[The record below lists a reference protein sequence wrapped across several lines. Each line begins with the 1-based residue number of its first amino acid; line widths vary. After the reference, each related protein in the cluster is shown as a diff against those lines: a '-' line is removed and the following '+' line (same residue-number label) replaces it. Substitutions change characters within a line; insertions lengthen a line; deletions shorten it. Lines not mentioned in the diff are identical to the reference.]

1 MKSKDINRASL
12 IGTLVA
18 FAAVLILTVTFA
30 LATRLQVPL
39 ASGLATTALTSSTTS
54 ADDFEFP
61 TDYPPEKQTYEVA
74 VMQTQQAL
82 VLTITPEPPPS
93 GRPPTNTPSPF
104 IAGVYDTSVAPFGV
118 PRAYAMA
125 NRWQDVVNGERTIA
139 YAGARKDTSGATPII
154 NKGLIVVV
162 VYSIDLSNR
171 SIVEYEAPGETGI
184 LRITSVD
191 GYRLSLT
198 AQNGATLYFDIP
210 TRQFVDALTAT
221 VIAPTVTPM
230 PTSVPTSAPPTGYPP
245 PPFGYPQPTLAP

>member
-12 IGTLVA
+12 IGALVALVAVLTLV
-18 FAAVLILTVTFA
+18 LTFA
-30 LATRLQVPL
+30 LATKLQAPL
-39 ASGLATTALTSSTTS
+39 APSTATTVVTSFPTPGN
-54 ADDFEFP
+54 DFEFP

-104 IAGVYDTSVAPFGV
+104 MPGIYDTSVAPFGV

-125 NRWQDVVNGERTIA
+125 NRWQDIVNGERTIA
-139 YAGARKDTSGATPII
+139 YAGARKDTSGAAPIV
-154 NKGLIVVV
+154 NTGLIVVV
-162 VYSIDLSNR
+162 VYSSDLTNR

-184 LRITSVD
+184 LRITSVE

-198 AQNGATLYFDIP
+198 AQNGATLYFDVP
-210 TRQFVDALTAT
+210 TRQFVDALAVTAS
-221 VIAPTVTPM
+221 APTVTPM
-230 PTSVPTSAPPTGYPP
+230 PTSVLTSAPPTGYPP
-245 PPFGYPQPTLAP
+245 PPFGYPQPTFAP